1 MRNIIPD
8 YKVDDADTNDVHKIM
23 LTDQEINE
31 KHPTEYVTHHSRSR
45 QNYLSQ
51 IEKNEFLLFNLP
63 QSVTTSQQLREIVS
77 AKGVNVYK
85 AKLTKALD
93 STTNAFAY
101 IQVANPSQVKL
112 VKEKLRNFWIED
124 RKIKLKTRDD
134 LTYETFDNRTVI
146 VQNLPI
152 HLRSNKLVEVFSAY
166 GSLTSIELPTKNVA
180 IENEIKH
187 KMDKFVKERRE
198 NEHIQL
204 KRAQKVVHDSVKENE
219 DHFRSVLKG
228 HFSQE
233 QQDEMILDMAGAND
247 QKPKKID

>member
-1 MRNIIPD
+1 M
-8 YKVDDADTNDVHKIM
+8 
-23 LTDQEINE
+23 
-31 KHPTEYVTHHSRSR
+31 
-45 QNYLSQ
+45 
-51 IEKNEFLLFNLP
+51 
-63 QSVTTSQQLREIVS
+63 TTSEQLREIVS

-134 LTYETFDNRTVI
+134 LTYETFDNRTITVKCLDTVI

-180 IENEIKH
+180 IENEIKY

-233 QQDEMILDMAGAND
+233 
-247 QKPKKID
+247 